1 MYTHAHIH
9 THTYTHTHTH
19 TTLKGK
25 CYSLCGVQL
34 FVTPWTVAH
43 QAPLSMGFS
52 RQENAWVA
60 VSFCRESS
68 QLRDGTQVSC
78 VAGRFFTESPGKPY
92 VCVYVYVCVCVCICV
107 RMYNWITTVYLM
119 ITPYCKSP
127 LFWFVKNDQL
137 KKKKKKKD
145 QLMSGLPLV
154 THVPLVLPNRV
165 QAPPITLHV
174 VGQS

>member
-1 MYTHAHIH
+1 MYTHAHI
-9 THTYTHTHTH
+9 HTHTH

-92 VCVYVYVCVCVCICV
+92 VCVYVCVCVCICV

-137 KKKKKKKD
+137 KKKKKKKISSCLGFLLWHMCLWCS
-145 QLMSGLPLV
+145 QTESKPLPTPCML
-154 THVPLVLPNRV
+154 
-165 QAPPITLHV
+165 
-174 VGQS
+174 